1 MTLAEIFKVNC
12 RASKKL
18 CGFNPALAFSDLT
31 SGISGKNK
39 NGVIARLSFNDF
51 FIDLYF
57 IENGPLA
64 YAPNT
69 IWLSVGFESV
79 PFLPFSVYDIL
90 AFSELKNYKCYTY
103 SYIYTNEIMV
113 ESFGEINDFLK
124 GFVPLMQEISAS
136 GVKKNRLIAS
146 QKEAI
151 NKFVGDDIFQK
162 DVEILDATV
171 KIREMLIRNYVEGII
186 NHFTLGGTAEFFKG
200 NHEKAI
206 KKLEKQKRK
215 TLYEENLLN
224 ALKNGELK
232 DYDASPYRNEKYKGY
247 SKIARKSTTFL
258 SPAKAFKTFTQALL
272 TTPVFAIILLF
283 IYILLCAVKYNDAV
297 FYMNSDLF
305 SIASLLVAAFSVA
318 EVVAFRFPLELK
330 KRFKKKMKLDSKP
343 KELRG
348 FLKYFTIFVETIV
361 IILLMS
367 SVNNAVVF
375 TENKVYFPENDYIA
389 LKQEAIR
396 YEHFEAVYKA
406 KKYYYLG
413 VQELDLEHYILVSK
427 NGEKID
433 LALYPDNTSE
443 EFEKTVLPI
452 FTENGC
458 EVIEIESEKDIK
470 K

>member
-1 MTLAEIFKVNC
+1 MTLAEIFKINC
-12 RASKKL
+12 RASAKL
-18 CGFNPALAFSDLT
+18 CGFNPTIAFSDLT
-31 SGISGKNK
+31 SGIGGKNQ
-39 NGVIARLSFNDF
+39 NGIIARLSFNDF

-79 PFLPFSVYDIL
+79 PFLPFSVYDIF
-90 AFSELKNYKCYTY
+90 AFSEMKNYKSYTY
-103 SYIYTNEIMV
+103 SYIYTNEIMI

-124 GFVPLMQEISAS
+124 AFIPLMQEISAN
-136 GVKKNRLIAS
+136 GVKKNKLIAS
-146 QKEAI
+146 QKEVI

-162 DVEILDATV
+162 ELEILDASV

-186 NHFTLGGTAEFFKG
+186 NHFTLGGVADFFKG

-206 KKLEKQKRK
+206 KKLERQKRR

-232 DYDASPYRNEKYKGY
+232 DYDASPYRNEEYKNY
-247 SKIARKSTTFL
+247 TKISRKSIAFL
-258 SPAKAFKTFTQALL
+258 SPGKALKTFTQALL

-283 IYILLCAVKYNDAV
+283 IYIFLCAFKYNNAL
-297 FYMNSDLF
+297 FYLNGDLI

-318 EVVAFRFPLELK
+318 EVVAFRCPLELK
-330 KRFKKKMKLDSKP
+330 KHLKKKMKLDSKP
-343 KELRG
+343 KEIRG

-361 IILLMS
+361 IVLLMS

-375 TENKVYFPENDYIA
+375 TENKVYFPENEYIS
-389 LKQEAIR
+389 LRQEAIR
-396 YEHFEAVYKA
+396 YEHFDAVYKA
-406 KKYYYLG
+406 KEYYHLG

-433 LALYPDNTSE
+433 LALYPANTSE
-443 EFEKTVLPI
+443 DFEKKVLPLFI
-452 FTENGC
+452 ENGC
-458 EVIEIESEKDIK
+458 EIIEIESERDIK
-470 K
+470 